1 MENDARMDSVMIDL
15 EAASRPNDD
24 SDAMQQE
31 ALGSP
36 DAEAQQNDDN
46 NSNSD
51 DDDGIESLREKLKDM
66 VCLVWC
72 GNDWHG
78 FKAIC

>member
-31 ALGSP
+31 ASGSP
-36 DAEAQQNDDN
+36 DAQAQQDDDN
-46 NSNSD
+46 NNNSDNND

-66 VCLVWC
+66 VCLV
-72 GNDWHG
+72 
-78 FKAIC
+78 

>member
-31 ALGSP
+31 ASGSP
-36 DAEAQQNDDN
+36 DAKAQQDDN
-46 NSNSD
+46 NNNSD
-51 DDDGIESLREKLKDM
+51 DDDDGGGIESLREKLKDM
-66 VCLVWC
+66 VCLV
-72 GNDWHG
+72 
-78 FKAIC
+78 